1 MKIGQ
6 IVKERYEIL
15 EILGEGGMAFVYKAR
30 DMQLE
35 RFVAIK
41 TLKPNYVNQETF
53 VDRFKREAKTAANLN
68 HPNIVQIFDWGIE
81 DEPYFVMEYIEGNTL
96 TSIIAK
102 NRTISLSDIL
112 FIGAQ
117 VSSGLHAAHQKGLVH
132 RDIKP
137 GNIMITPDGK
147 VKVTDF
153 GIVSLQN
160 EESDITKTGS
170 ILGTASYI
178 SPEQAQGKPV
188 SIESDLYSLGTV
200 LYELITGKA
209 PFSGDSPIST
219 ATKHLTE
226 KPEKPS
232 LFRRDL
238 PKGVESAI
246 LKLLEKATYDRFKSA
261 EDLRATLLQQR
272 KALQSEQTRENLVD
286 LTNPKV
292 KLRFT
297 LPALIISIGVVIGTV
312 WTLTQVFDG
321 LPVDGGAPTLIEI
334 PDLTGSEQAQALE
347 DLQNLGFK
355 VGIENS
361 ADASVPAGSVIRTQ
375 PPSNT
380 VINPDSLVTII
391 VSVGPEAFP
400 IPYVLDIETERAIY
414 VVEESG
420 FTLGQLLEVND
431 ENIPRGFVISQN
443 PVAGTKM
450 SPGTKVDLV
459 VSKGP
464 SLIEI
469 SDLSR
474 KSPEDA
480 IQILE
485 TLGFEYELIEEYSED
500 VEIGLVSGTI
510 PEAGEI
516 VTPDELIQVIVSL
529 GIKIEVPEVEGLGY
543 EDAINILE
551 ELGLVVT
558 VSGDT
563 NGVVRKQIPRKGEFV
578 EPEGV
583 VELTFGRLRT
593 KKLKIELINW
603 YKNNKRSF
611 SWRNTKIL
619 GKFY

>member
-6 IVKERYEIL
+6 IIKERYEIL
-15 EILGEGGMAFVYKAR
+15 EVLGEGGMAFVYKAM
-30 DMQLE
+30 DTQLE

-53 VDRFKREAKTAANLN
+53 VERFRREAKTAANLN

-81 DEPYFVMEYIEGNTL
+81 EEPFFVMEYIEGNTL

-102 NRTISLSDIL
+102 NRTISLSDVL

-117 VSSGLHAAHQKGLVH
+117 VANGLQAAHQKGLVH

-178 SPEQAQGKPV
+178 SPEQAQGRPV

-200 LYELITGKA
+200 LYELIAGKP
-209 PFSGDSPIST
+209 PFSGESPIST
-219 ATKHLTE
+219 ATKHLTD
-226 KPEKPS
+226 KPEKLS
-232 LFRRDL
+232 NFRKDI
-238 PKGVESAI
+238 PKGVENAV
-246 LKLLEKATYDRFKSA
+246 LKLLEKSTFDRFKSA
-261 EDLRATLLQQR
+261 EDLRAVLLQQR
-272 KALQSEQTRENLVD
+272 TSLQSEQTRENLVD
-286 LTNPKV
+286 LTSPKV

-297 LPALIISIGVVIGTV
+297 LPALLLSLGLVFGTI
-312 WTLTQVFDG
+312 WTLNQVFTN
-321 LPVDGGAPTLIEI
+321 LPVDGGAPTLVEI

-347 DLQNLGFK
+347 DLQSLGFK

-361 ADASVPAGSVIRTQ
+361 AHPNVPSGAVIRTQ
-375 PPSNT
+375 PTANT
-380 VINPDSLVTII
+380 VTNPDTLVTII

-400 IPYVLDIETERAIY
+400 IPYIVDLETERAIY
-414 VVEESG
+414 VIEESG
-420 FTLGQLLEVND
+420 FNVGQQLEVND
-431 ENIPRGFVISQN
+431 DNIPRGFIISQN

-450 SPGTKVDLV
+450 SPGSNVDLV
-459 VSKGP
+459 ISAGP

-485 TLGFEYELIEEYSED
+485 TLGFEYELVEEYSENVD
-500 VEIGLVSGTI
+500 VGLVSHTVPGV
-510 PEAGEI
+510 GEI
-516 VTPDELIQVIVSL
+516 VTPDQIIQVIVSL
-529 GIKIEVPEVEGLGY
+529 GLKIEVPNVVGY
-543 EDAINILE
+543 TYSEATNILQQV
-551 ELGLVVT
+551 GLLPSA
-558 VSGDT
+558 SGDT
-563 NGVVRKQIPRKGEFV
+563 GGRVNDQSPKEGEFLD
-578 EPEGV
+578 PEGF
-583 VELTFGRLRT
+583 VELTFG
-593 KKLKIELINW
+593 N
-603 YKNNKRSF
+603 
-611 SWRNTKIL
+611 
-619 GKFY
+619 

>member
-6 IVKERYEIL
+6 IVKDRYEIL

-30 DMQLE
+30 DTQLE
-35 RFVAIK
+35 RLVAIK

-53 VDRFKREAKTAANLN
+53 VERFKREAKTAANLN

-81 DEPYFVMEYIEGNTL
+81 DEPFFVMEYIEGNTL

-117 VSSGLHAAHQKGLVH
+117 VSSGLHAAHEKGLVH

-200 LYELITGKA
+200 LYELITGKP
-209 PFSGDSPIST
+209 PFAGDTPIST

-226 KPEKPS
+226 RPEKPS
-232 LFRRDL
+232 SFRRDL

-246 LKLLEKATYDRFKSA
+246 MKLLEKATYDRYKSA

-272 KALQSEQTRENLVD
+272 KSLQSEQTRENLVD
-286 LTNPKV
+286 LTNPKI

-297 LPALIISIGVVIGTV
+297 LPALLMSIGVVIGTV

-334 PDLTGSEQAQALE
+334 PDLTGSDQAQALE

-355 VGIENS
+355 VGIENA
-361 ADASVPAGSVIRTQ
+361 ADSSVPSGSVIQTQ
-375 PPSNT
+375 PQSNT
-380 VINPDSLVTII
+380 IVNPDSLVTII

-400 IPYVLDIETERAIY
+400 IPYVLDIETDRAIY

-420 FTLGQLLEVND
+420 FALGQLLEVND
-431 ENIPRGFVISQN
+431 DNIPRGFIISQN

-450 SPGTKVDLV
+450 SPGSTVDLV

-464 SLIEI
+464 SLIKI

-500 VEIGLVSGTI
+500 VEIGLVSGTL
-510 PEAGEI
+510 PEVGEI
-516 VTPDELIQVIVSL
+516 VAPDQVIQVIVSL
-529 GIKIEVPEVEGLGY
+529 GIKIEVPEVEGLNY
-543 EDAINILE
+543 EDAIKVLE
-551 ELGLVVT
+551 ELNLVVT
-558 VSGDT
+558 VNGET
-563 NGVVRKQIPRKGEFV
+563 NGIVRKQIPRKGEFL

-583 VELTFGRLRT
+583 VELTFG
-593 KKLKIELINW
+593 N
-603 YKNNKRSF
+603 
-611 SWRNTKIL
+611 
-619 GKFY
+619 

>member
-30 DMQLE
+30 DTQLE

-96 TSIIAK
+96 TSIISK

-272 KALQSEQTRENLVD
+272 KSLQSEQTRENLVD

-297 LPALIISIGVVIGTV
+297 LPALVISIGVVFGTI

-450 SPGTKVDLV
+450 SPGTSVDLV

-563 NGVVRKQIPRKGEFV
+563 NGVVRKQIPRKGEFL

-583 VELTFGRLRT
+583 VELTFG
-593 KKLKIELINW
+593 
-603 YKNNKRSF
+603 S
-611 SWRNTKIL
+611 
-619 GKFY
+619 

>member
-6 IVKERYEIL
+6 IIKERYEIL

-30 DMQLE
+30 DTQLE

-41 TLKPNYVNQETF
+41 TLKPNFVNQETF

-96 TSIIAK
+96 TSIISK
-102 NRTISLSDIL
+102 NKTISLSDIL

-117 VSSGLHAAHQKGLVH
+117 VSNGLHAAHEKGLVH

-170 ILGTASYI
+170 VLGTASYI

-232 LFRRDL
+232 TFRRDL
-238 PKGVESAI
+238 PKGVENAI
-246 LKLLEKATYDRFKSA
+246 LKLLEKAAYDRFKSA

-286 LTNPKV
+286 LTNPKI

-297 LPALIISIGVVIGTV
+297 LPALLISIGVVFGTI
-312 WTLTQVFDG
+312 WTLTQVFNG

-334 PDLTGSEQAQALE
+334 PDLTGSEQARALE

-355 VGIENS
+355 VGIENA
-361 ADASVPAGSVIRTQ
+361 ADSSVPAGSVIRTQ

-380 VINPDSLVTII
+380 TINPDSLVTII

-400 IPYVLDIETERAIY
+400 IPYILDIETERAKF

-420 FTLGQLLEVND
+420 FTLGQVLEVND
-431 ENIPRGFVISQN
+431 DNIPRGFVISQN

-450 SPGTKVDLV
+450 SPGSTVDLV

-500 VEIGLVSGTI
+500 IEIGLVSGTL

-516 VTPDELIQVIVSL
+516 VTPDQIIQVIVSL
-529 GIKIEVPEVEGLGY
+529 GILIEMPEVDGLSY
-543 EDAINILE
+543 DEAINILE
-551 ELGLVVT
+551 ELNLVAT
-558 VSGDT
+558 VVGGDT
-563 NGVVRKQIPRKGEFV
+563 SGKVRQQIPRKGEFV
-578 EPEGV
+578 EPGQV
-583 VELTFGRLRT
+583 VELTFGD
-593 KKLKIELINW
+593 
-603 YKNNKRSF
+603 
-611 SWRNTKIL
+611 
-619 GKFY
+619 

>member
-96 TSIIAK
+96 TSIISK

-261 EDLRATLLQQR
+261 EDLRAILLQQR
-272 KALQSEQTRENLVD
+272 KSLQSEQTRENLVD

-297 LPALIISIGVVIGTV
+297 LPALVISIGVVFGTI

-450 SPGTKVDLV
+450 SPGTSVDLV

-485 TLGFEYELIEEYSED
+485 TLGFEYELIEEYSES

-551 ELGLVVT
+551 ELGLVVI

-563 NGVVRKQIPRKGEFV
+563 NGVVRKQIPRKGEFL

-583 VELTFGRLRT
+583 VELTFG
-593 KKLKIELINW
+593 
-603 YKNNKRSF
+603 S
-611 SWRNTKIL
+611 
-619 GKFY
+619 

>member
-96 TSIIAK
+96 TSIITK

-200 LYELITGKA
+200 LYELITGKP

-238 PKGVESAI
+238 PKGIETAI

-297 LPALIISIGVVIGTV
+297 LPALVLSVGVVIGTI

-375 PPSNT
+375 PPLNT
-380 VINPDSLVTII
+380 IINPDSLVTII

-400 IPYVLDIETERAIY
+400 IPYVIDIETERAIY

-420 FTLGQLLEVND
+420 FMLGQLLEVND

-450 SPGTKVDLV
+450 SPGTPVDLV
-459 VSKGP
+459 ISKGP

-480 IQILE
+480 VQILE
-485 TLGFEYELIEEYSED
+485 TLGFEYELLEEYSED

-529 GIKIEVPEVEGLGY
+529 GIKIEVPEVEGLDY
-543 EDAINILE
+543 EDAVNILE

-558 VSGDT
+558 ISGDT
-563 NGVVRKQIPRKGEFV
+563 NGVVRKQIPRKGEFL

-583 VELTFGRLRT
+583 VELTFG
-593 KKLKIELINW
+593 
-603 YKNNKRSF
+603 S
-611 SWRNTKIL
+611 
-619 GKFY
+619 

>member
-30 DMQLE
+30 DTQLE

-81 DEPYFVMEYIEGNTL
+81 EEPYFVMEYIEGNTL

-200 LYELITGKA
+200 LYELIAGKA

-232 LFRRDL
+232 VFRRDL

-321 LPVDGGAPTLIEI
+321 LPVDGGAPALVEI

-420 FTLGQLLEVND
+420 FILGQLLEVND

-516 VTPDELIQVIVSL
+516 VTPDQLIQVVVSL
-529 GIKIEVPEVEGLGY
+529 GIRIEMPEVDGLSY

-551 ELGLVVT
+551 ELNLIATVV
-558 VSGDT
+558 GDT
-563 NGVVRKQIPRKGEFV
+563 NGKVRKQIQRKGEFV
-578 EPEGV
+578 EPGQV
-583 VELTFGRLRT
+583 VELTFGD
-593 KKLKIELINW
+593 
-603 YKNNKRSF
+603 
-611 SWRNTKIL
+611 
-619 GKFY
+619 

>member
-81 DEPYFVMEYIEGNTL
+81 EEPYFVMEYIEGNTL

-200 LYELITGKA
+200 LYELIAGKA

-232 LFRRDL
+232 VFRRDL

-321 LPVDGGAPTLIEI
+321 LPVDGGAPTLVEI

-420 FTLGQLLEVND
+420 FILGQLLEVND
-431 ENIPRGFVISQN
+431 ESIPRGFVISQN

-450 SPGTKVDLV
+450 SPGTCL
-459 VSKGP
+459 
-464 SLIEI
+464 LYT
-469 SDLSR
+469 SD
-474 KSPEDA
+474 A
-480 IQILE
+480 
-485 TLGFEYELIEEYSED
+485 
-500 VEIGLVSGTI
+500 
-510 PEAGEI
+510 A
-516 VTPDELIQVIVSL
+516 DE
-529 GIKIEVPEVEGLGY
+529 
-543 EDAINILE
+543 
-551 ELGLVVT
+551 
-558 VSGDT
+558 
-563 NGVVRKQIPRKGEFV
+563 
-578 EPEGV
+578 
-583 VELTFGRLRT
+583 
-593 KKLKIELINW
+593 
-603 YKNNKRSF
+603 
-611 SWRNTKIL
+611 
-619 GKFY
+619 

>member
-30 DMQLE
+30 DTQLE

-81 DEPYFVMEYIEGNTL
+81 EEPYFVMEYIEGNTL

-178 SPEQAQGKPV
+178 SPEQAQGKSV

-219 ATKHLTE
+219 AAKHLTE

-238 PKGVESAI
+238 PRGVESAI

-261 EDLRATLLQQR
+261 EDLRAILLQQR

-321 LPVDGGAPTLIEI
+321 LPVDGGAPALVEI

-420 FTLGQLLEVND
+420 FILGQLLEVND
-431 ENIPRGFVISQN
+431 ESIPRGFVISQN

-485 TLGFEYELIEEYSED
+485 TLGFEYELIEEYSKD

-516 VTPDELIQVIVSL
+516 VTPDQLIQVVVSL
-529 GIKIEVPEVEGLGY
+529 GIRIEMPEVDGLSY

-551 ELGLVVT
+551 ELNLIATVV
-558 VSGDT
+558 GDT
-563 NGVVRKQIPRKGEFV
+563 NGKVRKQIPRKGEFV
-578 EPEGV
+578 EPGQV
-583 VELTFGRLRT
+583 VELTFGD
-593 KKLKIELINW
+593 
-603 YKNNKRSF
+603 
-611 SWRNTKIL
+611 
-619 GKFY
+619 

>member
-6 IVKERYEIL
+6 IVKDRYEIL

-30 DMQLE
+30 DTQLE

-53 VDRFKREAKTAANLN
+53 VERFKREAKTADNLN

-117 VSSGLHAAHQKGLVH
+117 VSDGLHAAHQKGLVH

-200 LYELITGKA
+200 LYELIAGKPPFTG
-209 PFSGDSPIST
+209 DTPIST

-226 KPEKPS
+226 KPEKLS
-232 LFRRDL
+232 SFRRDL
-238 PKGVESAI
+238 PKGVENTI
-246 LKLLEKATYDRFKSA
+246 MKMLEKATYDRFKSA
-261 EDLRATLLQQR
+261 EDVRATLLQQR
-272 KALQSEQTRENLVD
+272 KSLQSEQTRENLVD
-286 LTNPKV
+286 LTNPKI

-297 LPALIISIGVVIGTV
+297 LPALLISIGVVVGTI

-321 LPVDGGAPTLIEI
+321 LPVDGGTPTLVEI

-361 ADASVPAGSVIRTQ
+361 ADPSVPAGSVIRTQ
-375 PPSNT
+375 PQSNT
-380 VINPDSLVTII
+380 VVNPDSLVTII

-400 IPYVLDIETERAIY
+400 IPYVLDIETERAVY

-420 FTLGQLLEVND
+420 FILGQLLEVND
-431 ENIPRGFVISQN
+431 DNIPRGFVISQN

-450 SPGTKVDLV
+450 SPGSTIDLV
-459 VSKGP
+459 ISKGP

-485 TLGFEYELIEEYSED
+485 TLGFEYELIEEFSENIE
-500 VEIGLVSGTI
+500 VGLVSGTL
-510 PEAGEI
+510 PEAGEV
-516 VTPDELIQVIVSL
+516 VTPDQLIQVIVSL
-529 GIKIEVPEVEGLGY
+529 GIKIEVPEVEGLNY
-543 EDAINILE
+543 EDAIKILE
-551 ELGLVVT
+551 ELNLVVT
-558 VSGDT
+558 VNGDT
-563 NGVVRKQIPRKGEFV
+563 NGVVRKQIPRKGEFL

-583 VELTFGRLRT
+583 VELTFG
-593 KKLKIELINW
+593 
-603 YKNNKRSF
+603 S
-611 SWRNTKIL
+611 
-619 GKFY
+619 

>member
-6 IVKERYEIL
+6 IVKDRYEIL

-30 DMQLE
+30 DTQLE

-53 VDRFKREAKTAANLN
+53 VERFKREAKTAANLN

-117 VSSGLHAAHQKGLVH
+117 VSNGLHAAHQKGLVH

-200 LYELITGKA
+200 LYELIAGKP
-209 PFSGDSPIST
+209 PFSGDTPIST

-226 KPEKPS
+226 RPEKLLS
-232 LFRRDL
+232 FRRDL
-238 PKGVESAI
+238 PKGVESTI
-246 LKLLEKATYDRFKSA
+246 MKMLEKATYDRFKSA
-261 EDLRATLLQQR
+261 EDVRATLLQQR
-272 KALQSEQTRENLVD
+272 KSLQSEQTRENLVD
-286 LTNPKV
+286 LTNPKI

-297 LPALIISIGVVIGTV
+297 LPALLISIGVVVGTI

-321 LPVDGGAPTLIEI
+321 LPVDGGTPTLIEI
-334 PDLTGSEQAQALE
+334 PDLTGSEQARALE

-361 ADASVPAGSVIRTQ
+361 ADPSVPAGSVIRTQ
-375 PPSNT
+375 PQSNS
-380 VINPDSLVTII
+380 VVNPDSLVTII

-400 IPYVLDIETERAIY
+400 IPYVLDIESERAIY
-414 VVEESG
+414 VIEESG
-420 FTLGQLLEVND
+420 FALGQLLEVND
-431 ENIPRGFVISQN
+431 NNIPRGFVISQN

-450 SPGTKVDLV
+450 SPQSTVDLV

-464 SLIEI
+464 SLIEV

-485 TLGFEYELIEEYSED
+485 TLGFQYELIEEFSED
-500 VEIGLVSGTI
+500 VEIGLVSGTL

-516 VTPDELIQVIVSL
+516 VTPDQLIQVIVSL
-529 GIKIEVPEVEGLGY
+529 GIKIEIPEVEGLNY
-543 EDAINILE
+543 EDAVQILE
-551 ELGLVVT
+551 ELNLVVT
-558 VSGDT
+558 VNGDT
-563 NGVVRKQIPRKGEFV
+563 NGLVRKQIPRKGEFL

-583 VELTFGRLRT
+583 VELTFG
-593 KKLKIELINW
+593 N
-603 YKNNKRSF
+603 
-611 SWRNTKIL
+611 
-619 GKFY
+619 

>member
-81 DEPYFVMEYIEGNTL
+81 KEPYFVMEYIEGNTL

-117 VSSGLHAAHQKGLVH
+117 VSNGLHAAHQKGLVH

-232 LFRRDL
+232 MFRRDL
-238 PKGVESAI
+238 PKGVETAI

-297 LPALIISIGVVIGTV
+297 LPALIISIGVVIGTI

-321 LPVDGGAPTLIEI
+321 LPTDGGAPTLIEI

-355 VGIENS
+355 IGIENS

-380 VINPDSLVTII
+380 IVNPDSLVTII

-414 VVEESG
+414 IVEESG

-431 ENIPRGFVISQN
+431 ENIPRGFIISQN

-450 SPGTKVDLV
+450 SPGTTVDLV

-464 SLIEI
+464 SLIVI

-529 GIKIEVPEVEGLGY
+529 GIKIEVPEIEGLVY

-551 ELGLVVT
+551 ELGLVATVT
-558 VSGDT
+558 GDT

-578 EPEGV
+578 EPESV
-583 VELTFGRLRT
+583 VELTFG
-593 KKLKIELINW
+593 
-603 YKNNKRSF
+603 S
-611 SWRNTKIL
+611 
-619 GKFY
+619 

>member
-6 IVKERYEIL
+6 IVKDRYEIL

-30 DMQLE
+30 DTQLE
-35 RFVAIK
+35 RLVAIK

-53 VDRFKREAKTAANLN
+53 VERFKREAKTAANLN

-81 DEPYFVMEYIEGNTL
+81 DEPFFVMEYIEGNTL

-117 VSSGLHAAHQKGLVH
+117 VSSGLHAAHEKGLVH

-153 GIVSLQN
+153 GVVSLQN

-200 LYELITGKA
+200 LYELISGKP
-209 PFSGDSPIST
+209 PFAGDTPIST

-226 KPEKPS
+226 RPEKPS
-232 LFRRDL
+232 SFRRDL

-246 LKLLEKATYDRFKSA
+246 MKLLEKATYDRFKSA

-272 KALQSEQTRENLVD
+272 KSLQSEQTRENLVD
-286 LTNPKV
+286 LTNPKI

-297 LPALIISIGVVIGTV
+297 LPALLMSIGVVIGTV

-334 PDLTGSEQAQALE
+334 PDLTGSDQAQALE

-355 VGIENS
+355 VGIENA
-361 ADASVPAGSVIRTQ
+361 ADSSVPSGSVIQTQ
-375 PPSNT
+375 PQSNT
-380 VINPDSLVTII
+380 IVNPDSLVTII

-400 IPYVLDIETERAIY
+400 IPYVLDIETDRAIY

-420 FTLGQLLEVND
+420 FALGQLLEVND
-431 ENIPRGFVISQN
+431 DNIPRGFIISQN

-450 SPGTKVDLV
+450 SPGSTVDLV

-464 SLIEI
+464 SLIKI

-500 VEIGLVSGTI
+500 VEIGLVSGTL
-510 PEAGEI
+510 PEVGEI
-516 VTPDELIQVIVSL
+516 VAPDQVIQVIVSL
-529 GIKIEVPEVEGLGY
+529 GIKIEVPEVEGLNY
-543 EDAINILE
+543 EDAIKVLE
-551 ELGLVVT
+551 ELNLVVT
-558 VSGDT
+558 VNGET
-563 NGVVRKQIPRKGEFV
+563 NGIVRKQIPRKGEFL

-583 VELTFGRLRT
+583 VELTFG
-593 KKLKIELINW
+593 N
-603 YKNNKRSF
+603 
-611 SWRNTKIL
+611 
-619 GKFY
+619 

>member
-30 DMQLE
+30 DTQLE

-41 TLKPNYVNQETF
+41 TLKPNYVNQGTF

-178 SPEQAQGKPV
+178 SPEQAQGKSV

-297 LPALIISIGVVIGTV
+297 LPALIMSIGVVVGTV

-321 LPVDGGAPTLIEI
+321 LPADGGAPTLVEI

-361 ADASVPAGSVIRTQ
+361 ANASVPAGSVIRTQ

-414 VVEESG
+414 VIEESG

-431 ENIPRGFVISQN
+431 DSIPRGFVISQN

-450 SPGTKVDLV
+450 SPKTTVDLV

-485 TLGFEYELIEEYSED
+485 TLGFEYELIEEYSEN

-516 VTPDELIQVIVSL
+516 VTPDQLIQVLVSL
-529 GIKIEVPEVEGLGY
+529 GIRIVMPEVDGLNY

-551 ELGLVVT
+551 ELNLIPTIV
-558 VSGDT
+558 GDT
-563 NGVVRKQIPRKGEFV
+563 NGKVRQQIPRKGEFV
-578 EPEGV
+578 EPGQV
-583 VELTFGRLRT
+583 VELTFGD
-593 KKLKIELINW
+593 
-603 YKNNKRSF
+603 
-611 SWRNTKIL
+611 
-619 GKFY
+619 

>member
-1 MKIGQ
+1 MKIVQ

-81 DEPYFVMEYIEGNTL
+81 KEPYFVMEYIEGNTL

-117 VSSGLHAAHQKGLVH
+117 VSNGLHAAHQKGLVH

-232 LFRRDL
+232 MFRRDL
-238 PKGVESAI
+238 PKGVETAI

-297 LPALIISIGVVIGTV
+297 LPALIISIGVVIGTI

-321 LPVDGGAPTLIEI
+321 LPTDGGAPTLIEI

-355 VGIENS
+355 IGIENS

-380 VINPDSLVTII
+380 IVNPDSLVTII

-414 VVEESG
+414 IVEESG

-431 ENIPRGFVISQN
+431 ENIPRGFIISQN

-450 SPGTKVDLV
+450 SPGTTVDLV

-464 SLIEI
+464 SLIVI

-485 TLGFEYELIEEYSED
+485 TLGFEYELIEEYSKD

-529 GIKIEVPEVEGLGY
+529 GIKIEVPEVEGLVY

-551 ELGLVVT
+551 ELGLVATVT
-558 VSGDT
+558 GDT

-578 EPEGV
+578 EPESV
-583 VELTFGRLRT
+583 VELTFG
-593 KKLKIELINW
+593 
-603 YKNNKRSF
+603 S
-611 SWRNTKIL
+611 
-619 GKFY
+619 